1 MYVYRGKYWAGIRA
15 ACEPVF
21 HSDKLQT
28 YVPVANKAMSS
39 LVDKLTAVQSQGP
52 VQINLALAGM
62 TMDVIGGS
70 AFGYTIFNTHCKTHC
85 EVELTTLLVLQPAD
99 CIVDV
104 IWLLP
109 LLMCS

>member
-1 MYVYRGKYWAGIRA
+1 MANGKCRGRYWAGVRA

-28 YVPVANKAMSS
+28 YVPITNRALTR
-39 LVDKLTAVQSQGP
+39 LVENLGAVQAEGP

-70 AFGYTIFNTHCKTHC
+70 AFG
-85 EVELTTLLVLQPAD
+85 
-99 CIVDV
+99 
-104 IWLLP
+104 
-109 LLMCS
+109 